1 MLQVQREATMKITGT
16 GPGARASQSRRAA
29 GGTGNTAAGA
39 FAVHVGGRPVASAGI
54 APATPLAALD
64 GVLAVQEVDDAAGE
78 QRRAVR
84 RGHNLLDELRELQLG
99 MVDGWVSEGTLQ
111 RLAGLVDGLRPAADP
126 QLAEVLDAIELR
138 AAVEL
143 SKLRG
148 GGGA

>member
-1 MLQVQREATMKITGT
+1 MKITGT
-16 GPGARASQSRRAA
+16 GPSARTSQTRRVS
-29 GGTGNTAAGA
+29 GGTGNAAAGA
-39 FAVHVGGRPVASAGI
+39 FAEHVGGPPVASAGI
-54 APATPLAALD
+54 APAMPLAALD

-78 QRRAVR
+78 RRRAVR
-84 RGHNLLDELRELQLG
+84 RGHSLLDELRELQLG

-126 QLAEVLDAIELR
+126 QLAELLDAIELR

-148 GGGA
+148 GGAV